1 MFSWMREEFP
11 GWAFKG
17 EVGKSNVM
25 QRCLPYI
32 TKANIKGIFDVSKVI
47 AS

>member
-1 MFSWMREEFP
+1 MLSWMSVEFP
-11 GWAFKG
+11 GWAFKN
-17 EVGKSNVM
+17 EIGKSNVM

-32 TKANIKGIFDVSKVI
+32 TKANIKEIFDISKVI